1 VVLFQR
7 VTMIES
13 KGKQHKPKNYR
24 LTQKKDV
31 IIFAPVRKSLFHNVD
46 VKQINGKKNIGMA
59 K

>member
-1 VVLFQR
+1 
-7 VTMIES
+7 MIES